1 MSTGQAKKETFFGP
15 FEALQG
21 MGLALLAM
29 LPAPLLSWAA
39 VERAARGSKEKMHL
53 DLDLSR

>member
-1 MSTGQAKKETFFGP
+1 
-15 FEALQG
+15 